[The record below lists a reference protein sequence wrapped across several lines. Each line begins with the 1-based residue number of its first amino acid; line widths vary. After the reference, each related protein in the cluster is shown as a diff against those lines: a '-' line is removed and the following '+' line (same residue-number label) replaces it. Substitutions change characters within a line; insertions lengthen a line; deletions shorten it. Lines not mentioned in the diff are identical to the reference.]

1 MMMRV
6 ILAALL
12 AACAPQG
19 LLELEPPPTAAYDE
33 RSACS
38 DAPPQSPICIV
49 NAPDIDETAARA
61 ALNDEE
67 FAIQRDGDQLTLFAR
82 VAAENADLCCSL
94 QGPMTRIGETDLFVV
109 RYRLSRL
116 DDAALTFFPPSWL
129 VSGRSFR
136 REDAYRWFG
145 PNAAQPPP
153 VVEELRGERFER
165 TLWSEHLQETRRI
178 FFYLPPGYERSRA
191 YPAVFMA
198 DGASVMVLAPMFE
211 RLISDGKMAPVVFVG
226 AGSGQSSIIEDRS
239 DLGITDFRSAD
250 YLPDFEQ
257 RLPRYEQH
265 MRFFTEELVTYA
277 RREFGISSEPAQRVV
292 TGFSNGGSFSLY
304 AALQRPD
311 VFGVSI
317 PLSPAWRSLTEAEFS
332 SGGRA
337 RFLMAA
343 GLYEVGRHRRASQHA
358 EVLRARGYAVTM
370 ETPAMGHDRDQEVA
384 MLARFLPLVFPASA
398 ETSR

>member
-1 MMMRV
+1 MMRV
-6 ILAALL
+6 VLAFLV
-12 AACAPQG
+12 AACSPQRLSAP
-19 LLELEPPPTAAYDE
+19 EPPPAAAYDE
-33 RSACS
+33 RSRCS
-38 DAPPQSPICIV
+38 DAPAQSPICV
-49 NAPDIDETAARA
+49 ESVADIDETAARA
-61 ALNDEE
+61 ALNDDE
-67 FAIQRDGDQLTLFAR
+67 FAFRRDGAQLTFFAR
-82 VAAENADLCCSL
+82 VAAESADLCCSL

-109 RYRLSRL
+109 RYRLARL

-145 PNAAQPPP
+145 PRAAQPPP

-250 YLPDFEQ
+250 YLPGFEE
-257 RLPRYEQH
+257 RVPRFEQH
-265 MRFFTEELVTYA
+265 MRFFAEELVAYA
-277 RREFGISSEPAQRVV
+277 RREFGVSSDPDQRVV

-304 AALQRPD
+304 AALRRPD

-317 PLSPAWRSLTEAEFS
+317 PLSPAWRSSTEEDFS
-332 SGGRA
+332 PGARA

-358 EVLRARGYAVTM
+358 EMLRARGYDVTM
-370 ETPAMGHDRDQEVA
+370 ETPAMGHDRDQEAA